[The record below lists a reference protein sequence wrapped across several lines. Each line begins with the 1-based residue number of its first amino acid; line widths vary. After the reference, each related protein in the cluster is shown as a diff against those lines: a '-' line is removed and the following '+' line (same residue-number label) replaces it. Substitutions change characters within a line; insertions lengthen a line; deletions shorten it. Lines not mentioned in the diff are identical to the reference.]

1 MAYTVEPVIADGPN
15 GEVVVD
21 FAINPHKE
29 LHNGSVDPFNKDF
42 VEVDGQT
49 RHIMSD
55 VEMSDE
61 LTQHEEEY
69 IETLM
74 ESNPYISK
82 AIEWGAD
89 NLPQDY
95 LDLYNSRVENGNLDE
110 LHAAVEDLIDR
121 YKADIEDNLPSEE
134 ENETEELTPE

>member
-21 FAINPHKE
+21 FAINPHTE

-82 AIEWGAD
+82 AIEWQNQICLRGIRFC
-89 NLPQDY
+89 PIFEFY
-95 LDLYNSRVENGNLDE
+95 HVEKKSRE
-110 LHAAVEDLIDR
+110 I
-121 YKADIEDNLPSEE
+121 
-134 ENETEELTPE
+134 